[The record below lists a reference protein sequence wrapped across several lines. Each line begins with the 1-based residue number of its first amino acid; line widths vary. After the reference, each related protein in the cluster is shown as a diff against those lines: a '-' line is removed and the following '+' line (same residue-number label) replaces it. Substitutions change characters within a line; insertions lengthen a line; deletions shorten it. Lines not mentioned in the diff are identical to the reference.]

1 MYGNGYNCNIYI
13 FAEEIAK
20 TVEKPKQME
29 APICPRKAKFLFFI
43 CFFLRGSSQHFYLC
57 TGSYFYCC
65 ASAVP
70 LLI

>member
-1 MYGNGYNCNIYI
+1 MYGNGYKI
-13 FAEEIAK
+13 FIFYVK
-20 TVEKPKQME
+20 EKQSFY
-29 APICPRKAKFLFFI
+29 FLFV
-43 CFFLRGSSQHFYLC
+43 FFLRGSSQHFYLC